1 MSLPGD
7 PTVPNLPSE
16 VDQLAEAFWDRF
28 LEVSPITATL
38 YGDDRF
44 DDVLPDPGPAGRAK
58 GRELATWVTGAA
70 RAIAPDGLSVEER
83 ITRDMLAVLGDL
95 FVEEDD
101 MRLDTLQAVDQMGGP
116 QTFLPQLATLQ
127 PTDTPERLAKFEARL
142 HAYPAY
148 IAAHV
153 ELVREALA
161 SGLTAPRIVAERT
174 IAQLERMLATP
185 AEQSPVPMILA
196 HLAEADRER
205 ITATIRDETMPADA
219 AYLEA
224 LQGPYLAATRTDPG
238 LWSAPNGEALYRT
251 FIRHWTT
258 LDADP
263 AEVHQIG
270 LDELAAIEA
279 ERKVIAHG
287 AGFGDDTAA
296 YRQSLV
302 VDPAN
307 IPGSRQELI
316 DRALEDIE
324 RAVAASAS
332 RFGRLPLAS
341 CRVLPVEEYKERDAP
356 FAYYYPPTPDGSR
369 PGTYYVNTYDLPSRL
384 YSRLAAVTYHEATP
398 GHHFQIALE
407 VENTAMNRFRR
418 FGSRMLGGAYVEGWG
433 LYAERF
439 ADEIGLYRNEAERLG
454 MLDAQAWR
462 AGRLVVDTGMHAL
475 RWTRQQSID
484 YLLNEVGLSA
494 TDATIETDRYI
505 AWPAQALTYKLGQ
518 REIERLRAEL
528 ELRDGSAFDL
538 RSFHDE
544 LLGHGSLP
552 LSTLARELPNW
563 VPSRA

>member
-1 MSLPGD
+1 
-7 PTVPNLPSE
+7 VPNVPSE
-16 VDQLAEAFWDRF
+16 VDQLAETFWDRF

-38 YGDDRF
+38 NGDERF
-44 DDVLPDPGPAGRAK
+44 DDRLPDPGPKGRAEA
-58 GRELATWVTGAA
+58 RDLATWVSTAA
-70 RAIAPDGLSVEER
+70 QAISPDGLSVEER
-83 ITRDMLAVLGDL
+83 ITRDMLVVLGDL

-101 MRLDTLQAVDQMGGP
+101 LRLDTLQAVDQMGGP

-127 PTDTPERLAKFEARL
+127 RTDTPERLEKFVARL

-148 IAAHV
+148 MAAHV
-153 ELVREALA
+153 ELVREALD

-174 IAQLERMLATP
+174 IAQLERMLAMP
-185 AEQSPVPMILA
+185 AEQSPVAMILA
-196 HLAEADRER
+196 HLSEADRER
-205 ITATIRDETMPADA
+205 ITAIIRDETMAADA

-224 LQGPYLAATRTDPG
+224 LKGPYLAATRVDPG
-238 LWSAPNGEALYRT
+238 LWSAPNGEAIYRT
-251 FIRHWTT
+251 FIAHWTT

-263 AEVHQIG
+263 ADVHQIG
-270 LDELAAIEA
+270 LDELAAIES
-279 ERKVIAHG
+279 ERRVIARA
-287 AGFGDDTAA
+287 AGFRDDTVA
-296 YRQSLV
+296 YRQSLI

-316 DRALEDIE
+316 DRALEDID

-332 RFGRLPLAS
+332 RFGRLPVAS

-369 PGTYYVNTYDLPSRL
+369 PGTFYVNTYDLPSRI

-407 VENTAMNRFRR
+407 VENTSLNRFRR
-418 FGSRMLGGAYVEGWG
+418 FGSRMLGSAYVEGWG

-439 ADEIGLYRNEAERLG
+439 ADEIGLYRSEAERFG

-475 RWTRQQSID
+475 RWNRQESID
-484 YLLNEVGLSA
+484 YLLRDVGLSN

-505 AWPAQALTYKLGQ
+505 CWPAQALTYKLGQ
-518 REIERLRAEL
+518 RQIERLRHDL
-528 ELRDGSAFDL
+528 EVRDGSRFDL
-538 RSFHDE
+538 RGFHDE
-544 LLGHGSLP
+544 LLGHGSMP

-563 VPSRA
+563 VTANA